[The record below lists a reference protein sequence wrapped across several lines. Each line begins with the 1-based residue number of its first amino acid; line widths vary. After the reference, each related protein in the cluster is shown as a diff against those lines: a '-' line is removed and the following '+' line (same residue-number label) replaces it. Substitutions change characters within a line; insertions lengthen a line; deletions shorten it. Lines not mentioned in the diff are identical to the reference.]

1 MSDNN
6 PNNNDP
12 LETEIED
19 IPGEINGKPPNPPGG
34 GAADSSSSEELT
46 PDKTGNPRKDKK
58 QNRKSKDKMKS
69 KNNADKGT
77 AKKWLPRIFIL
88 LLLIVILLLVLK
100 QCGVFDKHEPAP
112 VIAGDLFPGGNAEDG
127 PLSNM
132 TREEIL
138 EQMQKEADKA
148 YFSFKINTE
157 IVFKD
162 GSSEGNLGIENPS
175 NNVYPM
181 SVQIFLGK
189 DGAGEMI
196 YDSGGLMPDQHIDNA
211 KLTKVLSTG
220 TYEALA
226 YLYAYDPETKV
237 NIFKSTAELTIII
250 QN

>member
-1 MSDNN
+1 MSDKT
-6 PNNNDP
+6 PNNDNP
-12 LETEIED
+12 LETD
-19 IPGEINGKPPNPPGG
+19 IDSILGEISGAPPGKPPDDPGG
-34 GAADSSSSEELT
+34 GAAEPAQE
-46 PDKTGNPRKDKK
+46 KTAK
-58 QNRKSKDKMKS
+58 QSKDKPK
-69 KNNADKGT
+69 AEDKPKDNDGKGKV
-77 AKKWLPRIFIL
+77 KKWLLRIFIAV
-88 LLLIVILLLVLK
+88 LLIAILLLVLK
-100 QCGVFDKHEPAP
+100 QCGVFDDNPPAP
-112 VIAGDLFPGGNAEDG
+112 IVAGDLFPDGNAEDG

-132 TREEIL
+132 TKEEIL

-226 YLYAYDPETKV
+226 YLYAYDPDTKV

-250 QN
+250 KN

>member
-1 MSDNN
+1 MSDKNS
-6 PNNNDP
+6 NNNDP
-12 LETEIED
+12 LKTD
-19 IPGEINGKPPNPPGG
+19 IDDILGEINGTPSDDPGG
-34 GAADSSSSEELT
+34 GELEPALDEPST
-46 PDKTGNPRKDKK
+46 PQGKK
-58 QNRKSKDKMKS
+58 QAKKAKYNPKANDG
-69 KNNADKGT
+69 KGKE
-77 AKKWLPRIFIL
+77 KKWLLRIFIAV
-88 LLLIVILLLVLK
+88 LLIAILLLVLK

-127 PLSNM
+127 PLSGM
-132 TREEIL
+132 TKEEIL

-162 GSSEGNLGIENPS
+162 GKSEGNVGIENPN

-196 YDSGGLMPDQHIDNA
+196 YDSGGLMPNQHIDNA